1 MIRAAWATLKLH
13 RIEVI
18 VGTTLAL
25 VSAAWAA
32 WVEVRMAGITPPA
45 ACMDI
50 LAARGYEALGDC
62 TGPVRAWAEILV
74 EAGDSFRQ
82 YSEFLPFVAGSL
94 VGVPIVAREIDAR
107 TASMAW
113 SMEPSRI
120 RWLVRQLVP
129 VGLVVGLAM
138 ISAAVGATAIE
149 RDNEIWSSGYRDFTH
164 IGHYGP
170 GFVARWF
177 GAFGIGVL
185 AGSLIGRPLPAFLLA
200 VALSVISVPG
210 LTPVRDAWL
219 DTHPTHV
226 LDGEGVPTDW
236 GWRTPD
242 GNAITHE
249 QALATVVPPEIA
261 AQDEGMVQPV
271 HGPEW
276 LYSRGYT
283 EVSFGVSVETAFGW
297 APLEAG
303 AYLGLGLI
311 SIGGAA
317 FFVNRRRPT

>member
-13 RIEVI
+13 RVEVI
-18 VGTTLAL
+18 VAATLAI
-25 VSAAWAA
+25 VSAAWAT
-32 WVEVRMAGITPPA
+32 WVEVRMGGVTPPA

-50 LAARGYEALGDC
+50 LGTRGYEALGDC

-74 EAGDSFRQ
+74 EAGDNFRQ
-82 YSEFLPFVAGSL
+82 YSEFLPFVVGSL
-94 VGVPIVAREIDAR
+94 VGVPIVAREIDSR

-113 SMEPSRI
+113 SMEPSRN
-120 RWLVRQLVP
+120 RWLLRQLAPIAV
-129 VGLVVGLAM
+129 VVGLAM
-138 ISAAVGATAIE
+138 TAAAGGALAIE
-149 RDNEIWSSGYRDFTH
+149 RDTTIWGGGYRDYVH

-170 GFVARWF
+170 GLVARWF

-219 DTHPTHV
+219 DTHPAHV
-226 LDGEGVPTDW
+226 LDGDGVPTDW

-242 GNAITHE
+242 GDAITHA
-249 QALATVVPPEIA
+249 QALRSLVPPEIA
-261 AQDEGMVQPV
+261 AQDAGSVQPMFA
-271 HGPEW
+271 PAW
-276 LYSRGYT
+276 LEARGYSPLT
-283 EVSFGVSVETAFGW
+283 FGVSVETAFGW

-311 SIGGAA
+311 SIAGAA
-317 FFVNRRRPT
+317 LFVNRRRPT